1 MTKLNNFQKT
11 KQIPDAIR
19 AYLDEKNTNQANLAK
34 LSGVGEAYVSTI
46 LAGKTTI
53 AKSEIKDKY
62 YEALC
67 QFIGFKLKYELWRHF
82 DTNNY
87 MLFIT
92 SIVEARQ
99 EKKRFTFDGD
109 TGSGKTYA
117 CKEYKRQFPTNTFL
131 VTCSAIE
138 NSKEFAINIAEV
150 VGVEIHGTAGAI
162 IKRVVKKLISLEDA
176 ILYID
181 EAEHIKNK
189 NGYINIIK
197 SLADLLEGKVAFGL
211 VGMGIN
217 DILNKGFERNKQ
229 NFRQTARRFSDRGK
243 CVEDIAEDIANIC
256 HDMNITSKRIIN
268 WFTNRIKDFDT
279 MKIITTKAI
288 KEITETGE
296 PISIEL
302 LNSIYHG
309 KY

>member
-19 AYLDEKNTNQANLAK
+19 AYLADKNIKQADLSK
-34 LSGVGEAYVSTI
+34 LSGVSESYMSTI
-46 LAGKTTI
+46 LSGNTI
-53 AKSEIKDKY
+53 HSKSEIKDKY
-62 YEALC
+62 YVSIC
-67 QFIGFKLKYELWRHF
+67 QFIGFDIKPELWRHF
-82 DTNNY
+82 DTTNY

-92 SIVEARQ
+92 AIVEARQ

-131 VTCSAIE
+131 VTCSLLE
-138 NSKEFAINIAEV
+138 NKKEFAINIAEV
-150 VGVEIHGTAGAI
+150 VKVETHGTTSAI
-162 IKRVVKKLISLEDA
+162 IRRVVKKLITLDDA

-189 NGYINIIK
+189 EGFIDIIK
-197 SLADLLEGKVAFGL
+197 TLADLLEGKVAFGL

-217 DILNKGFERNKQ
+217 EILDKGFERNKQ
-229 NFRQTARRFSDRGK
+229 NFRQTARRFSDRGR
-243 CVEDIAEDIANIC
+243 CIEDISEDIANIC
-256 HDMNITSKRIIN
+256 YDMNITSKRIIN
-268 WFTNRIKDFDT
+268 WFTNRIKDFDA
-279 MKIITTKAI
+279 MKNIITKAI
-288 KEITETGE
+288 KEITKTGE

-302 LNSIYHG
+302 LNSIHHG